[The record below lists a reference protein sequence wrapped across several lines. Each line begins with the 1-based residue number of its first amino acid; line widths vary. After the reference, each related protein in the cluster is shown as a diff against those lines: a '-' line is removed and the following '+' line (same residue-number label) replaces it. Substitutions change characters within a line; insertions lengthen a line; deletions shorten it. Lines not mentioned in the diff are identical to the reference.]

1 MAQKTI
7 VQFTDDLDGSEASQ
21 TVEFGYEGKTYKLDL
36 NDRNAAELAEA
47 LAPYIAAA
55 QRADGGRGRGGRRGK
70 ARTPAASQQRSGDGR
85 DYTRRQCG
93 SGLSRRGWRCQRAA
107 GSRARCWSSSRPRS
121 PDPNSERPPC

>member
-36 NDRNAAELAEA
+36 NDKNAAELEEA

-55 QRADGGRGRGGRRGK
+55 QQAGGGTTRGGGGRGVRPPRWRRRSS
-70 ARTPAASQQRSGDGR
+70 ATRTAPRACRR
-85 DYTRRQCG
+85 TRRR
-93 SGLSRRGWRCQRAA
+93 SRTRPGTM
-107 GSRARCWSSSRPRS
+107 SSAPWWV
-121 PDPNSERPPC
+121 